1 MFNPHTDKQTK
12 PLIPGGGGKTGPAV
26 SAATSI
32 VSPEEI
38 HAMPSKF
45 LVATKTA
52 SDNRHVLF
60 IASIAGGVC
69 ILAFGGYLLY
79 RNVRGVPAINTTNV
93 NATVNAN
100 TKTNATSNENQSTVN
115 VANVNGNNTNSA
127 NANAAAPTVLK
138 QTVTDPDTDVIL
150 NTATLTLP
158 YGAVP
163 DPDMV
168 VNMISLSSS
177 VGAYAT
183 SKAMTPIGG
192 VFLLTPAKTKLAKKA
207 TLQITY
213 TDSSL
218 LALGAAGQESSLTLA
233 YWSTTEWT
241 PINSILDE
249 KTNTV
254 TADITE
260 FYNDGIA
267 LVAPK
272 AATGT
277 NANANANASPQA
289 TPVVPSHDTDSDGLT
304 DQEELLYGTIASNPD
319 TDGDTFH
326 DGQEVISRYNPNG
339 KNKLTDSGLVKTYQN
354 ATYRYSIL
362 YPPSWTAGPLNADK
376 LVLFTSMTGEFVQIS
391 VQANTGGISAREWYQ
406 ALNPSVS
413 ASMLKDVTVGTLI
426 GIIGPDGLNVY
437 LADAA
442 NIYQITYNIGI
453 KTEANYLSTFTM
465 MYTSFLANIMI
476 TQPVNV
482 TTNTNSSAN
491 TNGANTNT
499 SNTNVTNTNG
509 NTNTANTNTSNT
521 NTKNA
526 NTNS

>member
-1 MFNPHTDKQTK
+1 MFDPHTDKQTESVV
-12 PLIPGGGGKTGPAV
+12 PSGGEKIAPV
-26 SAATSI
+26 VPAATGI
-32 VSPEEI
+32 VAPNEI

-45 LVATKTA
+45 LVGTKAA
-52 SDNRHVLF
+52 SGNRHILL

-69 ILAFGGYLLY
+69 VLAFGGYLLY
-79 RNVRGVPAINTTNV
+79 RNVRVVPATNTPDVNTTV
-93 NATVNAN
+93 VANAN
-100 TKTNATSNENQSTVN
+100 TNSDTNQSNLNTANTNA
-115 VANVNGNNTNSA
+115 GNINSA
-127 NANAAAPTVLK
+127 NTNAAAPTVLK

-168 VNMISLSSS
+168 ITMISLSSS

-183 SKAMTPIGG
+183 SKTLTPSGG
-192 VFLLTPAKTKLAKKA
+192 VFLLMPAKTKLAKKA

-233 YWSTTEWT
+233 YWSTTDWK

-267 LVAPK
+267 LVVPK
-272 AATGT
+272 ARTTT
-277 NANANANASPQA
+277 NANTNTAPLVAQ
-289 TPVVPSHDTDSDGLT
+289 VVPSHDTDNDGLT
-304 DQEELLYGTIASNPD
+304 DQEELLYGTVASDPD
-319 TDGDTFH
+319 TDDDTFR
-326 DGQEVISRYNPNG
+326 DGQEVIARYNPNG

-376 LVLFTSMTGEFVQIS
+376 LVLLTSITGEFIQIS
-391 VQANTGGISAREWYQ
+391 VQANTGGLSAREWYQ
-406 ALNPSVS
+406 SLNPSVS
-413 ASMLKDVTVGTLI
+413 ASSLKDVTVGNLL

-437 LADAA
+437 LADKA

-465 MYTSFLANIMI
+465 MYTSFLANITM
-476 TQPVNV
+476 TQPINV
-482 TTNTNSSAN
+482 STNTNSSAN
-491 TNGANTNT
+491 TNSANTNAM
-499 SNTNVTNTNG
+499 NTNST
-509 NTNTANTNTSNT
+509 NTNTANTNTANTNNNRNSNT
-521 NTKNA
+521 N
-526 NTNS
+526 SL